1 MPFNPD
7 ILFLKNSSCC
17 FLYPNMYECVQ
28 HALDGVNEHGD
39 EALEFI
45 AKGLLFDDLRKN
57 GDEVTSP
64 ISKSI
69 FKHMAK
75 DEGHSGGSYSTVIVI
90 LKELVCNYDKFRAE
104 IESIK
109 KNSGIKDKIIIDL

>member
-7 ILFLKNSSCC
+7 ISFLKNSSCC
-17 FLYPNMYECVQ
+17 FFYADMYECVQ
-28 HALDGVNEHGD
+28 HAIDGVNEHGD

-45 AKGLLFDDLRKN
+45 AKDLLFDDLRKN

-69 FKHMAK
+69 LLSFP
-75 DEGHSGGSYSTVIVI
+75 
-90 LKELVCNYDKFRAE
+90 
-104 IESIK
+104 
-109 KNSGIKDKIIIDL
+109 KIGEHFFMKVSKTKITTLPIMRKQG

>member
-7 ILFLKNSSCC
+7 ISFLKNSSCC
-17 FLYPNMYECVQ
+17 FFYADMYECVQ

-75 DEGHSGGSYSTVIVI
+75 DDGHSGGSYSTVIVI

-104 IESIK
+104 VEERRIK
-109 KNSGIKDKIIIDL
+109 AGIKDKIIINL

>member
-7 ILFLKNSSCC
+7 ISFLKNSSCC
-17 FLYPNMYECVQ
+17 FLYADMYECVQ
-28 HALDGVNEHGD
+28 HAIDGVNEHGD

-45 AKGLLFDDLRKN
+45 AKDLLFDDLRKN

-90 LKELVCNYDKFRAE
+90 LKELVCNYYKFRE
-104 IESIK
+104 GVELRK
-109 KNSGIKDKIIIDL
+109 KNAGIKDKIIINL